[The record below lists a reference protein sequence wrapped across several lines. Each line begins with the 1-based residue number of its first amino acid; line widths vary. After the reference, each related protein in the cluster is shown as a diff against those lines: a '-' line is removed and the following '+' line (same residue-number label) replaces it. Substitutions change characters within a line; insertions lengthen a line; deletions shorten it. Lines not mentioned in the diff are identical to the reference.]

1 MLFFWGPSDRT
12 KPVALY
18 EAICRYAQSRHSSE
32 FFGTITK
39 TDTSSKMNMPWT
51 VTLYNEASA
60 SIRKEMGPLIIFE

>member
-32 FFGTITK
+32 FFGAITK
-39 TDTSSKMNMPWT
+39 TDTSSKMR
-51 VTLYNEASA
+51 LYSGFGVVDTGLK
-60 SIRKEMGPLIIFE
+60 SRS